1 MEAGVATCVEKSDR
15 DPEHHEKVANIT
27 EASLHKGIGIEAA
40 DVRVVSPKSKEERRL
55 VRKIDTLILP
65 LLSGAIFFAYLDR
78 GNIGNARIMGLQKDI
93 GIDNSQF
100 YNCLMMFFL
109 GYMLVELLAGILL
122 RKLPANL
129 VIGCAVLLFGVLAA
143 CFTAVESYASL
154 MVLRLLLGLA
164 EGTSYNAYLYTS
176 LWYKPHELSRRTAA
190 VYGMSPIAGAFSGLI
205 SYGIERNLDG
215 AKGYHAWQ
223 WLFIIEGVLT
233 ITFSLFIIA
242 LLPGL
247 PDVVVKKGQFLF
259 PHEGERQ
266 VSDQSGVRYHQVWIA
281 LKDPKLYLCALM
293 IAGFGPVIQGFSVL
307 LPTFIKEF
315 NFSPLQTQLFS
326 MVPYAFGFAALVGMS
341 FLSDYLNH
349 RAFLIFGCFATS
361 LVGFVILLATTN
373 KVALV
378 AGLCFV
384 LTGTYPG
391 TVLCVVWINTIH
403 GGFTK
408 RATAIWISQ
417 IFIQSYAIIATQVYD
432 TPPRYYKGH
441 GITMALCVVAMV
453 AVVVMYFIMKRAN
466 AQRDAKARELEAN
479 GEIDPRMEQDFEDLF
494 LRVDVTD
501 WNELENAFKESNAA
515 FGAEPD
521 IVVAGAGVYKPSSN
535 SFWEDGDRNSR
546 YKVLDIDPVHPIKL
560 TRIAIRHLAQARKT
574 GTIIHI
580 SSIAGQ
586 RSSVVTP
593 LYTASKHGVNS
604 FIRSMGS
611 LEAMAGIRV
620 LGVAPGTVGTP
631 LFTGHPEASRFL
643 DLEKDTLLAPEHVAN
658 AMFALL
664 TEPQYKGGTVLEI
677 CHEIK
682 WREVSLLNDPGPQGP
697 ASITSRKSEA
707 IKGILPYLG
716 EWDKVVVEGVR
727 SD

>member
-1 MEAGVATCVEKSDR
+1 MEAGVATYVEKSDM
-15 DPEHHEKVANIT
+15 DPEHHEKVTTVT

-40 DVRVVSPKSKEERRL
+40 DVRVASPKSKEERAL
-55 VRKIDTLILP
+55 VRKMDTLILP

-78 GNIGNARIMGLQKDI
+78 GNIGNARIMGLQTDI

-109 GYMLVELLAGILL
+109 GYMLVELFAGILL
-122 RKLPANL
+122 RKLPANF
-129 VIGCAVLLFGVLAA
+129 VIGGAVLAFGVLAA
-143 CFTAVESYASL
+143 AFTAVKSYGAL

-205 SYGIERNLDG
+205 SYGVEKNLDG
-215 AKGYHAWQ
+215 ARGYHAWQ

-247 PDVVVKKGQFLF
+247 PDVVVKKGHFMF
-259 PHEGERQ
+259 PHEGERSIVAQRMREGQ
-266 VSDQSGVRYHQVWIA
+266 VSDQSGVRYHQILIA

-361 LVGFVILLATTN
+361 LVGFVILLVTTN
-373 KVALV
+373 KVALM

-391 TVLCVVWINTIH
+391 TVLCVVWINTMH

-432 TPPRYYKGH
+432 TPPRYFKGH
-441 GITMALCVVAMV
+441 GITMGLCVVAMA
-453 AVVVMYFIMKRAN
+453 AVVAMYFIMKRAN
-466 AQRDAKARELEAN
+466 AQRDAQARELEAN
-479 GEIDPRMEQDFEDLF
+479 GEIDPRMEQDFEDLCDF
-494 LRVDVTD
+494 HPA
-501 WNELENAFKESNAA
+501 W
-515 FGAEPD
+515 
-521 IVVAGAGVYKPSSN
+521 
-535 SFWEDGDRNSR
+535 R
-546 YKVLDIDPVHPIKL
+546 Y
-560 TRIAIRHLAQARKT
+560 
-574 GTIIHI
+574 
-580 SSIAGQ
+580 
-586 RSSVVTP
+586 
-593 LYTASKHGVNS
+593 
-604 FIRSMGS
+604 
-611 LEAMAGIRV
+611 
-620 LGVAPGTVGTP
+620 
-631 LFTGHPEASRFL
+631 
-643 DLEKDTLLAPEHVAN
+643 
-658 AMFALL
+658 AL
-664 TEPQYKGGTVLEI
+664 
-677 CHEIK
+677 
-682 WREVSLLNDPGPQGP
+682 
-697 ASITSRKSEA
+697 
-707 IKGILPYLG
+707 
-716 EWDKVVVEGVR
+716 
-727 SD
+727 